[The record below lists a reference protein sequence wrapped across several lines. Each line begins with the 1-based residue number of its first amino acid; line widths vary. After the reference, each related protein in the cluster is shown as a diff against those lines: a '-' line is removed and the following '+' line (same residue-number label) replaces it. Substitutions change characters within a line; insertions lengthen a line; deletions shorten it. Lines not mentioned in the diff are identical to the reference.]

1 MGSEFYYYKIEKVLG
16 KGTFGNVYKVKH
28 LRDNKRY
35 AMKKIRV
42 RNQGLYDIRNTVTEL
57 RILAFNKSPYLLNA
71 NKVFLGNNYL
81 CIVMEYANCGDLSNK
96 IKKIKQKSLDFDI
109 STIWSYLCQISLGI
123 NYLHE
128 HFIIHRDLKS
138 ANILLFDKEKK
149 LKLADFGISRITSQ
163 HKISSGTQIGTPLYM
178 GPEMLNNQTYG
189 TKVDM
194 WSLGCILYEMIHLEC
209 PFNSYSLDALKK
221 VILKGK
227 YIFSK
232 KGEYV
237 QFEPILKN
245 LLEIDPKK
253 RWSVDQ
259 IINYHYMKDKIE
271 EIGLETKISR
281 TVFKKIPIP
290 RNNFRWY
297 HTVKYLCPIIKE
309 QNKERI
315 NEQNKERI
323 NEQNKIPKIV
333 ISEPNSKPLNKLEK
347 IKKIDNPKEKELN
360 TIEDSTPA
368 LLLPKINVKRNQKN
382 KKKSRL
388 KNINSERN
396 NICNYLENRRLKE
409 LKKLEARSYGRRKGY
424 FNQNIYSKNS
434 NNYYGF
440 KNDNLKNNNHKNN
453 NHKYDNHKYDNH
465 KYDNL
470 KNNNHKNIKK
480 PRNRIIERLKPNHQK
495 PVSFAKPS
503 KPFENSYGLYRI
515 RKYRRERDIPIK
527 IGSRHIG
534 RINPVKPVKPIKPN
548 NRINPINHQ
557 RRRFVSIFPLS

>member
-1 MGSEFYYYKIEKVLG
+1 MGTEFYYYKIEKVLG

-57 RILAFNKSPYLLNA
+57 RILAFNKSPYLVNMT
-71 NKVFLGNNYL
+71 KTFMSNNDL
-81 CIVMEYANCGDLSNK
+81 CIIMEYANCGDLSNK
-96 IKKIKQKSLDFDI
+96 IRKIKQKSLDFDI
-109 STIWSYLCQISLGI
+109 STIWSYFCQLSLGI

-138 ANILLFDKEKK
+138 ANILLFDKGKK

-209 PFNSYSLDALKK
+209 PFNSYSLNALKRL
-221 VILKGK
+221 VLKGK

-232 KGEYV
+232 RGEYV

-245 LLEIDPKK
+245 LLEIDQEK

-259 IINYHYMKDKIE
+259 IINYHSIEDKIE
-271 EIGLETKISR
+271 EFGLETKISR
-281 TVFKKIPIP
+281 TVFKKIPTP
-290 RNNFRWY
+290 RTNNRWY
-297 HTVKYLCPIIKE
+297 HTIKQLTPMLIE
-309 QNKERI
+309 RNKEK
-315 NEQNKERI
+315 NLDKNLD
-323 NEQNKIPKIV
+323 KIFETNFDKILDKNLDKNPKIV
-333 ISEPNSKPLNKLEK
+333 ISEINSKPLNKLEK
-347 IKKIDNPKEKELN
+347 IDNLKEKELN

-409 LKKLEARSYGRRKGY
+409 LKKFEARSYGRRKSY
-424 FNQNIYSKNS
+424 FNP
-434 NNYYGF
+434 NNYH
-440 KNDNLKNNNHKNN
+440 DLKNNNHKN
-453 NHKYDNHKYDNH
+453 
-465 KYDNL
+465 
-470 KNNNHKNIKK
+470 KNIKK
-480 PRNRIIERLKPNHQK
+480 PRNRRIERLKPINHPK
-495 PVSFAKPS
+495 PISFAKPS

-527 IGSRHIG
+527 IGSRHINHIS
-534 RINPVKPVKPIKPN
+534 RIKPIKPN
-548 NRINPINHQ
+548 NHINPINHQ

>member
-57 RILAFNKSPYLLNA
+57 RILAFNRSPYLVNMT
-71 NKVFLGNNYL
+71 KTFMSNNDL

-96 IKKIKQKSLDFDI
+96 IRRIKQKSLDFDI
-109 STIWSYLCQISLGI
+109 STIWSYFCQISLGI

-138 ANILLFDKEKK
+138 ANILLFDKGKK

-209 PFNSYSLDALKK
+209 PFNSYSLNALKRL
-221 VILKGK
+221 VLKGK

-232 KGEYV
+232 RGEYV

-245 LLEIDPKK
+245 LLEIDQEK

-259 IINYHYMKDKIE
+259 IINYHSIDDKIE
-271 EIGLETKISR
+271 EFGLETKISR
-281 TVFKKIPIP
+281 TVFKKIPTP
-290 RNNFRWY
+290 RTNNRWY
-297 HTVKYLCPIIKE
+297 HTIKQLTPMLIE
-309 QNKERI
+309 RNKEK
-315 NEQNKERI
+315 NLDKNLD
-323 NEQNKIPKIV
+323 KIFETNFDKILDKNLDKNPKIV
-333 ISEPNSKPLNKLEK
+333 ISEINSKPLNKLEK
-347 IKKIDNPKEKELN
+347 IDNLKEKELN

-396 NICNYLENRRLKE
+396 NICNYLENRKLKE
-409 LKKLEARSYGRRKGY
+409 LKKFEARSYGRRKGY

-440 KNDNLKNNNHKNN
+440 KNDNRKYNNHKN
-453 NHKYDNHKYDNH
+453 DNHK
-465 KYDNL
+465 
-470 KNNNHKNIKK
+470 NNIHKNIKK
-480 PRNRIIERLKPNHQK
+480 PRNRRIERLKPINHPK
-495 PVSFAKPS
+495 PISFAKPS

-548 NRINPINHQ
+548 NHINPINHQ